1 MATLPTYYTVANA
14 PFFPGLVALLNSL
27 RLTENFGELVVLDV
41 GLDPAQRRLLE
52 PHASFLTLPPDAT
65 ASPFLAK
72 PFVHRLDARGT
83 VVIIDSDMLVTTSL
97 DPIVAQADA
106 GKICVFPDHPT
117 TTGRWFAD
125 WSEGF
130 GLAAPLRRQVYAN
143 AGFLAL
149 SLDRHRGLLERWW
162 EACGQIPGGA
172 HFSSDPAGPYWA
184 GDQDALNALLMS
196 ELPAAEIE
204 LQPPDAEVYWD
215 ELGKVEIVDERT
227 LECRL
232 GSSPVTI
239 LHYSY
244 RPKPWQAASWPRI
257 VDDVFV
263 RLLPRVLFAED
274 VPLRLDPAGFPPWA
288 RPGRGGRA
296 AVRALS
302 TGHRAFELVMQASPA
317 PFKRRLVA
325 LRDGLT
331 TWLMR

>member
-1 MATLPTYYTVANA
+1 MTGPVTYLTIADQA
-14 PFFPGLVALLNSL
+14 FFPGAVALLNSL
-27 RLTENFGELVVLDV
+27 RLTGNDGQFVVLDV

-52 PHASFLTLPPDAT
+52 PHGSFLTLPPDAT

-72 PFVHRLDARGT
+72 PFAHRLEARGT
-83 VVIIDSDMLVTTSL
+83 VVIVDSDMLVTRSL
-97 DPIVAQADA
+97 AGVVAGAEA
-106 GKICVFPDHPT
+106 GRISVYPDHPT
-117 TTGRWFAD
+117 TTARWFAE

-130 GLAAPLRRQVYAN
+130 GLEAPLRRQVYAN

-162 EACGQIPGGA
+162 EACGQIPAGA
-172 HFSSDPAGPYWA
+172 HFSADPAGPYWA

-196 ELPAAEIE
+196 EIPAAEVE

-215 ELGKVEIVDERT
+215 ELRKVEIVDERT
-227 LECRL
+227 LECRRG
-232 GSSPVTI
+232 GSAVTL

-257 VDDVFV
+257 VDDAFV
-263 RLLPRVLFAED
+263 RLLPRVLFADD

-302 TGHRAFELVMQASPA
+302 TGHRAFELAVEASPK
-317 PFKRRLVA
+317 PFKRRLHA